1 MNSYKLSEIAAM
13 LQLNYQ
19 GATDPVISGAGSV
32 TDAKPGEIVF
42 AEKIEYLE
50 NMTGMPAALIVPMD
64 FETDIPAIRCEN
76 PRAEFTKVLSYFAV
90 PVDSVIPDGIH
101 PTAVIDPGAIIESDV
116 AIGPFCIIG
125 DGTKIGSG
133 TRLAGHVVIE
143 PNCTIGCNSVFYS
156 HVTIRERTIVG
167 DNVILHSGV
176 VIGSDGFG
184 YHPSATGL
192 VKIPQIGN
200 VVIENDVEIGAN
212 SCVDRSTTGTTTV
225 KSGVKLD
232 NLVQIAHNVT
242 VGEHTAISA
251 QSGISGSCS
260 IGKGVVIGGQSGC
273 ADHLVVGDGVQIAAK
288 TAVTRDVEAGKTV
301 IGFPEIEIKKG
312 YRIFGLTR
320 RLPELFKRVRDLE
333 NLLSKSNKSQE

>member
-1 MNSYKLSEIAAM
+1 MNLFKLSEIAAM

-32 TDAKPGEIVF
+32 TDAKPGEIAF
-42 AEKIEYLE
+42 AESAKYLD
-50 NMTGMPAALIVPMD
+50 NMTGEPAALIVPLD
-64 FETDIPAIRCEN
+64 CDTDIPAIKCEN
-76 PRAEFTKVLSYFAV
+76 PRAAFTKVLSLFAV
-90 PVDSVIPDGIH
+90 PLDAVIPDGIH
-101 PTAVIDPGAIIESDV
+101 SSAVIDPGAIIDSDV
-116 AIGPFCIIG
+116 AIGPFCVIG
-125 DGTKIGSG
+125 NGTKIGSG
-133 TRLAGHVVIE
+133 ARLVGHVVIE
-143 PNCTIGCNSVFYS
+143 PNCSIGCNSIFYS

-167 DNVILHSGV
+167 DNVILHPGV

-200 VVIENDVEIGAN
+200 VVIEDDVEIGAN

-225 KSGVKLD
+225 KRGVKLD
-232 NLVQIAHNVT
+232 NLVQIGHNVT
-242 VGEHTAISA
+242 IGEYTAISA

-273 ADHLVVGDGVQIAAK
+273 ADHLAVGDGVKIAAK

-320 RLPELFKRVRDLE
+320 RLPELFKRVRDME

>member
-1 MNSYKLSEIAAM
+1 MNSFKLSEIAAM
-13 LQLNYQ
+13 LQLDYQ

-32 TDAKPGEIVF
+32 TDARSGEIVF
-42 AEKIEYLE
+42 AETAKYLDNIIGE
-50 NMTGMPAALIVPMD
+50 PTAIIIPLD
-64 FETDIPAIRCEN
+64 CETEIPAIRCEN
-76 PRAEFTKVLSYFAV
+76 PRAAFTKVLGYFAV

-101 PTAVIDPGAIIESDV
+101 STAVIHPGANIDSDV
-116 AIGPFCIIG
+116 AVGPFCVIG
-125 DGTKIGSG
+125 VGSKIGSG

-143 PNCTIGCNSVFYS
+143 PNCSIGCNSIIYS

-167 DNVILHSGV
+167 DNVILHPGV

-212 SCVDRSTTGTTTV
+212 SCVDRSTTGTTTI
-225 KSGVKLD
+225 KRGVKLD

-260 IGKGVVIGGQSGC
+260 IGRGVVIGGQSGC
-273 ADHLVVGDGVQIAAK
+273 ADHLAVGDGVKIAAK

-320 RLPELFKRVRDLE
+320 KLPELFKRVRDLE
-333 NLLSKSNKSQE
+333 NLLSKSNKTQE